1 MSDAVSRED
10 VLKALSGL
18 SNNTDR
24 GYCNRAI
31 RALPAVQPDDDTLVR
46 HMTKLIAGGL
56 DRIEQLTAERDRLG
70 RELNVA
76 KYGQPDFAWSVHLA
90 AMAGLEA
97 DNTRLREALW
107 AILACETPNAN
118 ATVTRMASITK
129 AALKGDSHEG

>member
-1 MSDAVSRED
+1 M
-10 VLKALSGL
+10 
-18 SNNTDR
+18 TDELLLR
-24 GYCNRAI
+24 RLRIGWH
-31 RALPAVQPDDDTLVR
+31 DDDTPIWVSDA
-46 HMTKLIAGGL
+46 MTEAAA
-56 DRIEQLTAERDRLG
+56 RIEQLTAERDRLG

-76 KYGQPDFAWSVHLA
+76 KYGVPDFAWSMHKM

-129 AALKGDSHEG
+129 AALKGESHE